1 MRLEK
6 SPDIDHRTIGGEAF
20 VITAVDSR
28 IHSFNAVGTWIFDRC
43 DGRTEVAEIVRSVV
57 DEFEVAAEVAERDVR
72 AFVASL
78 LERGMV
84 REVTG

>member
-20 VITAVDSR
+20 VITAADSK

-43 DGRTEVAEIVRSVV
+43 DGQTELDEIVRSVV
-57 DEFEVAAEVAERDVR
+57 AEFEVAADVAERDVR

-78 LERGMV
+78 IARGMV
-84 REVTG
+84 REV